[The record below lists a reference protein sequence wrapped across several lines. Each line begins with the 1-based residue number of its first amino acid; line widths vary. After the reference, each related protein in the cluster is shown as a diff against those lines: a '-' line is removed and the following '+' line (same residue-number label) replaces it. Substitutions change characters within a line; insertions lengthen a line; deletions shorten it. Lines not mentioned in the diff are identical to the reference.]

1 MAGGDMLNLLIQ
13 KDTFPE
19 QMARFYVAE
28 MILAIEE
35 VRASCSDYPWDF
47 VRFFVQTKWALSIE
61 TSSRIISYSM
71 GTVSRLSLC
80 ALFLILMVRRPFE
93 TERFWSGDG

>member
-35 VRASCSDYPWDF
+35 VRA
-47 VRFFVQTKWALSIE
+47 
-61 TSSRIISYSM
+61 
-71 GTVSRLSLC
+71 
-80 ALFLILMVRRPFE
+80 
-93 TERFWSGDG
+93 